1 LKLRHTLEGHEGQVL
16 CARFGP
22 DGRRVATGAR
32 DKTIGIWS
40 LRGKLERS
48 LEGHLRA
55 VNVLS
60 FSPTGELLSGDGGG
74 VVRVW
79 SWPKGKL
86 LHEFEGHEG
95 PVYTL
100 GASADGSLIASGA
113 RDETVCV
120 WSTETGELVHRL
132 DVGPRGMAFVFS
144 GEGEYLVTGRR
155 GNTLCFWSLATGE
168 LAWEQQAGPGTV
180 GAFELDRTG
189 EWVVSRGWR
198 GPITIWSSTSWGYA
212 GVLPIV
218 EKGLSGAALR
228 PGYEQVVCSYESGI
242 AVYDAQTGNAL
253 ESVEIDCKGVYD
265 LDVSPD
271 GRYVVTAS
279 ADELGRIFEIEDL
292 EPEPEEEDDDDDDEE
307 DDDDD
312 DDDY

>member
-1 LKLRHTLEGHEGQVL
+1 MKLRHTLEGHEGQVL

-32 DKTIGIWS
+32 DKTIGIWT

-48 LEGHLRA
+48 LEGHHRS
-55 VNVLS
+55 VNALA
-60 FSPTGELLSGDGGG
+60 FTTTGELISGDGGG

-86 LHEFEGHEG
+86 IHELEGHDG

-100 GASADGSLIASGA
+100 GSSFDGSLIASGA

-120 WSTETGELVHRL
+120 WSTETGELVQRF

-144 GEGEYLVTGRR
+144 GDGEHLVTGRG
-155 GNTLCFWSLATGE
+155 GNTLRFWSLETGE

-180 GAFELDRTG
+180 GAFELDRSG

-198 GPITIWSSTSWGYA
+198 GPITIWSASAWGYTA
-212 GVLPIV
+212 VLPIV
-218 EKGLSGAALR
+218 EKGLSGAVLR
-228 PGYEQVVCSYESGI
+228 PGHEQVVCCYEGGL
-242 AVYDAQTGNAL
+242 AVYDAEHGEVLDAI
-253 ESVEIDCKGVYD
+253 EIDCKGIYD

-271 GRYVVTAS
+271 GRHVVTAS
-279 ADELGRIFEIEDL
+279 ADELARIWEIED
-292 EPEPEEEDDDDDDEE
+292 PADDE
-307 DDDDD
+307 
-312 DDDY
+312 